1 MVPNFS
7 RTIKSAADARAI
19 VKALRTR
26 RERSTPILT
35 LVTQKGK
42 NLDERSFQI
51 CDHVLDIL
59 SALFNI
65 SGCDL
70 RSNSRC
76 EQAVARVRQI
86 GMYVVHVTLGM
97 SMTEVGRVFGRD
109 RSTVAHACHLIEDMR
124 EDPDFDGIVHTVE
137 TVIRAAFAQ
146 SGRVRR

>member
-1 MVPNFS
+1 MVPNFNH
-7 RTIKSAADARAI
+7 TIGSAADAQKI
-19 VKALRTR
+19 VKALRAR
-26 RERSTPILT
+26 RDETTPILAVIT
-35 LVTQKGK
+35 RNDVLGEQH
-42 NLDERSFQI
+42 FQI
-51 CDHVLDIL
+51 CEHVLDVL

-97 SMTEVGRVFGRD
+97 SMTQVGRVFGRD

-124 EDPDFDGIVHTVE
+124 EDTDFDRIVHMVE

>member
-7 RTIKSAADARAI
+7 HTIRSPADARKM
-19 VKALRTR
+19 VKALRAHR
-26 RERSTPILT
+26 YGPKLVLT
-35 LVTQKGK
+35 VIAQDDT
-42 NLDERSFQI
+42 LDERPFQI

-65 SGCDL
+65 SGGDL

-97 SMTEVGRVFGRD
+97 SMTKVGRVFGRD

-124 EDPDFDGIVHTVE
+124 EDADFDRIVHMVE
-137 TVIRAAFAQ
+137 TVVRAAFVQ
-146 SGRVRR
+146 SGRVR

>member
-7 RTIKSAADARAI
+7 HTIRSASDARKM
-19 VKALRTR
+19 VKTLRSR
-26 RERSTPILT
+26 RGGIKPVLT
-35 LVTQKGK
+35 VVARD
-42 NLDERSFQI
+42 NVLDERPFRI
-51 CDHVLDIL
+51 CDHVLDVL
-59 SALFNI
+59 SVLFNI

-124 EDPDFDGIVHTVE
+124 EDADFDRIVHMVE